1 MIYTLLVFSIT
12 IIMFFQDYFV
22 ISLVHIVH
30 EAMTKNSA
38 TAETA
43 RDADVAVHSPSL
55 YYNVA

>member
-1 MIYTLLVFSIT
+1 
-12 IIMFFQDYFV
+12 MFFQDYF
-22 ISLVHIVH
+22 IIALVHIVH

-43 RDADVAVHSPSL
+43 RDADVAAHSPSL